1 MSRTMIQAAVTMN
14 QLQNKL
20 DLIGNNLSNSQTTG
34 YKSRQ
39 ADFSSLL
46 FQQINNLNDP
56 KNAEGRSTPD
66 GVRIG
71 SGAKLAS
78 TNINLNLG
86 AITETGRGL
95 DTALLRKNDLFQI
108 QVTENGVA
116 ETRYTRDGSFYLSPV
131 NNNQAIMLTTADG
144 NPVIGE
150 NGPIVIP
157 AGFDSISIDENGEIM
172 VTRGNGTQTAGRISI
187 VEAIKPRLLEATGN
201 NAFRLPDMQTLGYN
215 LNEII
220 QETSPN
226 DTLVKSGALERSNV
240 DMSKEMTDMIL
251 TQRSYQ
257 FNART
262 ISMSDQMMGLVN
274 QLR

>member
-1 MSRTMIQAAVTMN
+1 MSRTMIQAAVSMN

-20 DLIGNNLSNSQTTG
+20 DLIGNNLANSQTTG
-34 YKSRQ
+34 YKGRQ

-46 FQQINNLNDP
+46 FQQMNNMTDP

-66 GVRIG
+66 GLRIG
-71 SGAKLAS
+71 SGVRLGS
-78 TNINLNLG
+78 TNTNMALG
-86 AITETGRGL
+86 SLMETDRGL
-95 DTALLRKNDLFQI
+95 DTALTRENDFFQI

-116 ETRYTRDGSFYLSPV
+116 ETRYTRNGAFYLAPIDS
-131 NNNQAIMLTTADG
+131 NQAVMLTTADG

-157 AGFDSISIDENGEIM
+157 AGFDGISIRGNGEII
-172 VTRGNGTQTAGRISI
+172 VKRGNAEQIAGQLSI
-187 VEAIKPRLLEATGN
+187 MEVIRPKSLEATGQ
-201 NAFRLPDMQTLGYN
+201 NAFRLPDLEALGYN
-215 LNEII
+215 LTDIV
-220 QETSPN
+220 QATGPN
-226 DTLVKSGALERSNV
+226 DTVVKSGALERSNV
-240 DMSKEMTDMIL
+240 DISKEMTDMIL